1 MNQQEFINALEL
13 ELAKHSESVIEK
25 WKKVLSILPSETRAV
40 SVIISPNQDGDGVF
54 DVFVSLDGPDLYVLN
69 KKIRDHYQLFSP
81 ICTENGIDPYIPD
94 VDPFDVDFEVNDT
107 VVDTVLPWLQ
117 NLWEKVKSEQTSVPV
132 GIYGDEGYG
141 SKSSVQ
147 LN

>member
-1 MNQQEFINALEL
+1 MNEQEFINALKSEL
-13 ELAKHSESVIEK
+13 EKHSESVIEK
-25 WKKVLSILPSETRAV
+25 WKKVLSILPSETKAV
-40 SVIISPNQDGDGVF
+40 SVIISPTQDGDGIF

-81 ICTENGIDPYIPD
+81 VHTQNGIEPYIPD
-94 VDPFDVDFEVNDT
+94 LDPFDVDFEVNDT

-117 NLWEKVKSEQTSVPV
+117 ILWEKVKSEQISVPV

-141 SKSSVQ
+141 SKPSVQ